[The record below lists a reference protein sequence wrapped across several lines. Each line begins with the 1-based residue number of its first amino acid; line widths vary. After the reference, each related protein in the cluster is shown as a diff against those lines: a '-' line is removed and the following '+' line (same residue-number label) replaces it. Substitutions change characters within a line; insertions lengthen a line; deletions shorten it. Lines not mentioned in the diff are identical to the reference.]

1 LQGAIVVIGDRLA
14 DQRLHIAVVLPRVQ
28 ASATD
33 QLADLSLEEGH
44 PVSHSTNSLCVVAT
58 ARPGAV
64 APTYRKLIRRV
75 SELWKTSAAPIPE
88 AAEPAPSTPPP
99 GTEYPTPKCR
109 AQRQVRVRRR
119 KPHL

>member
-1 LQGAIVVIGDRLA
+1 VIGDRLA
-14 DQRLHIAVVLPRVQ
+14 DQRLHIAEVLPRVQ

-75 SELWKTSAAPIPE
+75 SGLWKTSAAPIPE

-99 GTEYPTPKCR
+99 SAERNVRYGSAVENRTLRCVRPKG
-109 AQRQVRVRRR
+109 
-119 KPHL
+119 